1 MIDRSSVRIFGA
13 DVPGKKPSVLFYLGG
28 PGNYRSIL
36 REIADKG
43 YPGFEIT
50 GAGQTLPV

>member
-1 MIDRSSVRIFGA
+1 MRIFGA

>member
-1 MIDRSSVRIFGA
+1 MSRARSPPFCI
-13 DVPGKKPSVLFYLGG
+13 YLGG

-43 YPGFEIT
+43 HPGFEIT
-50 GAGQTLPV
+50 RAGQTLPV